1 MPPRGILGRGVG
13 APPGGCQCRGGG
25 GWGQRS
31 QWGRRSQF
39 WGVAFGARGE
49 RIRLGVTGWGQGR
62 GLGSEVTAGSEVTDL
77 VGVFGVRGHKVGG
90 RRSAVGV
97 RGQEW
102 RSQCRGNSLGSEVT
116 VQEWCLGSEV
126 TVGGQRSPFGVRGHN
141 VRSEVGVR
149 LWGEVPC
156 HRVGSEV
163 TEWGQRSQWE
173 QRSEAGVRGQRS
185 EVTAV
190 GYVASGGA
198 PGGSSTSC
206 SDGSRYSAT
215 AGTETPTL
223 GPTAPHNR
231 PPDPQP
237 HRLYGAGPPPTPPRC
252 SKCSSSPTTAP
263 SAP

>member
-1 MPPRGILGRGVG
+1 MGSEVREWGWGSLGGVRVG
-13 APPGGCQCRGGG
+13 V
-25 GWGQRS
+25 WGQRS
-31 QWGRRSQF
+31 QRGQRSQI
-39 WGVAFGARGE
+39 WWA
-49 RIRLGVTGWGQGR
+49 
-62 GLGSEVTAGSEVTDL
+62 
-77 VGVFGVRGHKVGG
+77 
-90 RRSAVGV
+90 
-97 RGQEW
+97 
-102 RSQCRGNSLGSEVT
+102 
-116 VQEWCLGSEV
+116 CLGSEV
-126 TVGGQRSPFGVRGHN
+126 TRSGVRGQLLGSEVRNGGHSAEVTVWGQRSPFGVRGHN

-149 LWGEVPC
+149 LWGEVRC